1 MPPRKIQDEQEA
13 IRWIEEGK
21 TYAWIVEKYREKYG
35 IETTVPMWSTFRRRR
50 GIEPRVVRDTDLIP
64 WRVSKDHMLAY
75 PLVMLRAE
83 ARLRAGEELQGRAA
97 SKLANWK
104 KMLEENGQ
112 VVYYD
117 RDTADGFFY
126 VPREDT
132 DPDGALIRRPTRD
145 RRAKGED

>member
-21 TYAWIVEKYREKYG
+21 TYAWIVEKYKEKYG

-50 GIEPRVVRDTDLIP
+50 GIETRVVRDTDLIP
-64 WRVSKDHMLAY
+64 WKVSPAHMLAY
-75 PLVMLRAE
+75 PLVMLRVE

-97 SKLANWK
+97 SKLASWK
-104 KMLEENGQ
+104 RMLEESGQ

-117 RDTADGFFY
+117 RDTDDGFFY
-126 VPREDT
+126 VPREES
-132 DPDGALIRRPTRD
+132 DPEGALIRRPSKG
-145 RRAKGED
+145 RRSRAEG